1 MSTCEPRRRDDAGFT
16 LVEVLVALLLLSVVM
31 VSVLPLIIST
41 LRATALT
48 KVQTQAKN
56 LGQERLEQVKDL
68 RFHIDRQNGPFLD
81 LLDLYYTNATV
92 GAAAISIPAAGGT
105 LTGAYI
111 ATGGGTNGEPAA
123 PYYRSTTGPLPGAT
137 GYSQTI
143 ATQFLA
149 ADGSV
154 LPAARFQGTYDSQV
168 VGNDRPPALTVAV
181 TVITTWT
188 QGAVT
193 KTFRTYTRVT
203 DGRPQAPVIQSQSR
217 ATAVNISSTAADG
230 KTLQLKGGVV
240 SLDGSQSSGSSVSG
254 QVNGALASRTGDAT
268 STGLTSQFA
277 LPGPAAV
284 TSGAGS
290 GFAGTDGTSGC
301 SWFGLGPTA
310 VTPTSGLADIS
321 AGLPKAP
328 TNATDASPSANT
340 ITAAIKANGAT
351 GQCGVMSYDNQT
363 SGGGVARSDNAGL
376 AMVGTPYVK
385 VNDTSGN
392 ANVVAAHGYV
402 TSTPITTVPQR
413 TRAGASAEMTLPVV
427 MFPRYAT
434 NTGLGGLVTAQLTSS
449 SVDCTSG
456 TATTLGS
463 VRGQYSV
470 TLRWWGRDS
479 TNLLDVTGP
488 RIHTA
493 TWNYD
498 SNSGQLI
505 PTLLSGGDPWSP
517 TTTDLGMN
525 GLRLSDLVKL
535 GNAVNAPNVVNTGAT
550 NGLRGFPTGV
560 LTLTTSSTLAN
571 ETGPGFSGIQ
581 VVLGQLSCVADDQR

>member
-1 MSTCEPRRRDDAGFT
+1 MSTCELRRRDDAGFT

-92 GAAAISIPAAGGT
+92 GAAAIAIPAAGGT
-105 LTGAYI
+105 LTGAYV
-111 ATGGGTNGEPAA
+111 ATGGGTNGEPVA
-123 PYYRSTTGPLPGAT
+123 PYYRSTTGPLPGAS
-137 GYSQTI
+137 GYSQTV
-143 ATQFLA
+143 AAQFLA

-154 LPAARFQGTYDSQV
+154 QPATRFQGTYDSQV
-168 VGNDRPPALTVAV
+168 VGNDRPPALSLAV

-188 QGAVT
+188 QGGTT

-217 ATAVNISSTAADG
+217 ATTVNISSTAADG

-254 QVNGALASRTGDAT
+254 QVSGALASRTGDAT
-268 STGLTSQFA
+268 LTGQSAQFS
-277 LPGPAAV
+277 LPGAAAGA
-284 TSGAGS
+284 SGAGAA
-290 GFAGTDGTSGC
+290 FAGTDGTSGC
-301 SWFGLGPTA
+301 SWFGLGNTV
-310 VTPTSGLADIS
+310 VTPASGLADIGV
-321 AGLPKAP
+321 GLPKAP
-328 TNATDASPSANT
+328 SNATNASPSANT
-340 ITAAIKANGAT
+340 ITAAIRANGAT

-363 SGGGVARSDNAGL
+363 SGGGTARSDNVGT

-385 VNDTSGN
+385 VNDMSGN
-392 ANVVAAHGYV
+392 ANLVAAHGYV
-402 TSTPITTVPQR
+402 TSTPITSVPQQ
-413 TRAGASAEMTLPVV
+413 TRSGAAAEMGQPVIV
-427 MFPRYAT
+427 FPRYAT
-434 NTGLGGLVTAQLTSS
+434 NTGLGGLVTAQLTSA

-456 TATTLGS
+456 TATTLGT

-470 TLRWWGRDS
+470 TLRWWGKDS
-479 TNLLDVTGP
+479 MNLLDIAGP

-498 SNSGQLI
+498 SNSQLI
-505 PTLLSGGDPWSP
+505 PSFLSGGDPWRP
-517 TTTDLGMN
+517 TNTDLGVN
-525 GLRLSDLVKL
+525 GLKLSDLVQL
-535 GNAVNAPNVVNTGAT
+535 GNAGNVPNVVNTGAT

-560 LTLTTSSTLAN
+560 LTLTTAPTLAN
-571 ETGPGFSGIQ
+571 ETSAGFSGIQ